1 MTTPTIDGMPHAP
14 ATARNRGPILA
25 VLTRRLPA
33 SGTVL
38 EIASGTGE
46 HATWFAARFGHLI
59 WQPSEPDAA
68 LREAI
73 AFRVEQSGLANLRPP
88 IEIRAEEPDWNIAAG
103 DIAAITCVNMTQV
116 VPWSAIEGL
125 FAGAARVLAPGG
137 LLYLYGPFMRR
148 GRHTA
153 KSNEAFDGA
162 LRQRNPDWGVRDID
176 DLDALA
182 ESAGLG
188 PAEIVDMPADNFSL
202 IYRKP

>member
-1 MTTPTIDGMPHAP
+1 MTTPTTDGMPHAP

-25 VLTRRLPA
+25 VLAPLLPA

-46 HATWFAARFGHLI
+46 HAVWFAARVDHLT
-59 WQPSEPDAA
+59 WQPSEPDTA

-73 AFRVEQSGLANLRPP
+73 ADRVEISGLANLRPP
-88 IEIRAEEPDWNIAAG
+88 VEIRAEEPDWNIAAG
-103 DIAAITCVNMTQV
+103 DIAAITCINMTQV
-116 VPWSAIEGL
+116 APWPAIEGL
-125 FAGAARVLAPGG
+125 FAGAVRVLAPGG
-137 LLYLYGPFMRR
+137 LLYLYGPFMRG

-153 KSNEAFDGA
+153 KSNEAFDGT
-162 LRQRNPDWGVRDID
+162 LRQRDPDWGVRDID

-188 PAEIVDMPADNFSL
+188 RAEIVDMPADNFSL
-202 IYRKP
+202 IYRKS

>member
-1 MTTPTIDGMPHAP
+1 MTNPTSDGMPHAP
-14 ATARNRGPILA
+14 ATARNRGPIRDVLA
-25 VLTRRLPA
+25 SLLPA

-46 HATWFAARFGHLI
+46 HAVWFAGEFGHLT
-59 WQPSEPDAA
+59 WRPSEPDTA

-73 AFRVEQSGLANLRPP
+73 AARVVASGLANLEPP
-88 IEIRAEEPDWNIAAG
+88 VEIRAEEPDWNIAGG
-103 DIAAITCVNMTQV
+103 DIAAIVCVNMTQV
-116 VPWSAIEGL
+116 APWAAIEGL
-125 FAGAARVLAPGG
+125 FVGAARVLASGG
-137 LLYLYGPFMRR
+137 LLYLYGPFMRG

-153 KSNEAFDGA
+153 RSNEAFDGA
-162 LRQRNPDWGVRDID
+162 LRRRDPDWGVRDID

-188 PAEIVDMPADNFSL
+188 SAEIVEMPADNFSL